1 MDTAL
6 PASSTPV
13 PGNPEIRRIDA
24 ADLRWALAE
33 GWRDFRARRGD
44 LLFVGLL
51 YPIIGLV
58 VSGLALDRRL
68 FPLVFP
74 LIAGLSILGPAVSA
88 GFYELARR
96 RESGLESGWR
106 HFFDPVRGRSR
117 VPLATLTVFLAAL
130 FLAWLAAA
138 WAVYEV
144 TLGRNPPADVGAFL
158 SQLFTTGDGWSMIVL
173 GNLVGLAFAVV
184 TLALSAISFP
194 MVVDQPV
201 DAGAAVAT
209 SLRAF
214 SANRTVLLGW
224 GVRVA
229 LILLV
234 AAIPL
239 FVGLAVALPVLG
251 YATWH
256 LYTRVVVR

>member
-13 PGNPEIRRIDA
+13 PGTPTLRRIGT
-24 ADLRWALAE
+24 ADLRWALAA

-44 LLFVGLL
+44 LIFAGLL
-51 YPIIGLV
+51 YPVIGLL

-68 FPLVFP
+68 FAFAFP
-74 LIAGLSILGPAVSA
+74 LIAGISILGPAVSA

-96 RESGLESGWR
+96 REAGLDSGWR

-117 VPLATLTVFLAAL
+117 VPLATLTLVLVAL
-130 FLAWLAAA
+130 FMAWLAAA
-138 WAVYEV
+138 WAVYEA
-144 TLGRNPPADVGAFL
+144 TMGRSPPADAGAFAV
-158 SQLFTTGDGWSMIVL
+158 QLFTTQNGWAMILL

-184 TLALSAISFP
+184 TLALSAVSFP

-201 DAGAAVAT
+201 DAGTAMAT

-214 SANRTVLLGW
+214 SANRTVWLNW
-224 GVRVA
+224 GLRVA
-229 LILLV
+229 LILFV

-256 LYTRVVVR
+256 LYTRAVAR